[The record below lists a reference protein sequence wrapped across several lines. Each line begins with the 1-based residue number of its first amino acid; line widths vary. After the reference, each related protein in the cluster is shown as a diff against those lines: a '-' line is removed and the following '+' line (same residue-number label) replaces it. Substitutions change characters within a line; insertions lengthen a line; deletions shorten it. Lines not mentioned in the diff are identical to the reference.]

1 MYNDIFP
8 KEAIELYLIL
18 NLDTNNS
25 YMEDVFYLIYHL
37 SKTENI
43 RDTIYNIKSILLKNN
58 SIYHIEKYYLSN
70 EQLKCLYYN
79 FSISEY
85 LKDNT
90 IKKEYTN
97 VYIEIKKIYINNN
110 LDNIINIYN
119 AKQKLYNVLDN
130 LSSDKKSS
138 EEFYKLINIISN
150 YTDKNDLKSYCDYYE
165 SKNTL
170 ISKTFDFKRG
180 KFKFNQL
187 NQIKNLKNI
196 ALKSKKIPKNIFK
209 YNEILKEK
217 KKTIITY
224 YIKSAFFQIIVM
236 LFLFFIFHP
245 IELLKSYISSNNTN
259 LLPPLIVYLIINIFI
274 IVCLFINI
282 SSVIKTNSNKIK
294 TANNGYISNISTSAS
309 TRYNIITIYFPI
321 YNAHLNVT
329 FKQLTSKNVSIM
341 DKVLVIKIH
350 NKYLC
355 IPNNNN

>member
-1 MYNDIFP
+1 M
-8 KEAIELYLIL
+8 
-18 NLDTNNS
+18 
-25 YMEDVFYLIYHL
+25 
-37 SKTENI
+37 
-43 RDTIYNIKSILLKNN
+43 
-58 SIYHIEKYYLSN
+58 
-70 EQLKCLYYN
+70 
-79 FSISEY
+79 
-85 LKDNT
+85 
-90 IKKEYTN
+90 
-97 VYIEIKKIYINNN
+97 
-110 LDNIINIYN
+110 DNIINIYN

-170 ISKTFDFKRG
+170 KSKTFDFKRG